1 MAAGLVL
8 LGLLGL
14 GLVVL
19 GLLVLLVVLV
29 LVVLGLLVVLVV
41 LVMLVVVVLVMLVL
55 LVLFSLLVL
64 VVLVLILGF
73 FISQLLLSLCPFPGL
88 LGSCS
93 FPLLGIP
100 RNPIL
105 GFTMSVPAARSKP
118 GPSGAHSCGVV
129 VPRAPRLCF
138 RDLGLSRCL
147 GFIFFWKYLTNIWDQ
162 VLE

>member
-1 MAAGLVL
+1 MG
-8 LGLLGL
+8 LGL

-29 LVVLGLLVVLVV
+29 LVVLGLLMVLVV

-64 VVLVLILGF
+64 VVLILGF

-147 GFIFFWKYLTNIWDQ
+147 GLILFWKYLTNIWDQ